1 MRAPFQ
7 GAAAAQRGQ
16 ASSSPGPR
24 PVEEDLEA
32 PSDFRASAEW
42 HAHGHADVQVHQS
55 RSKAFFASHRVLKS
69 SVLEADT
76 VIISPSSEARGYF
89 IPRATGC

>member
-24 PVEEDLEA
+24 PVEEDFEA